1 MLNMYYSMEN
11 MPQHKNS
18 ILNSLFRVSVQKGEG
33 EKLSD

>member
-1 MLNMYYSMEN
+1 MLYSVEN

-18 ILNSLFRVSVQKGEG
+18 ILNSLFKVRVQKGEG